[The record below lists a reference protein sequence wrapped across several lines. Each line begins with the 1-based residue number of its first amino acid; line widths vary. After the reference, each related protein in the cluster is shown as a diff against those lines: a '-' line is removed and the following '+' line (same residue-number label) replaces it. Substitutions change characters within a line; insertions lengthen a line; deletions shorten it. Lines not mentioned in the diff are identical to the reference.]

1 MRVRSESSCGRPV
14 IPAGTCPPGEA
25 APRYYVRHVKT
36 GRYLSVGGWRGE
48 TPLSGGAFNA
58 AWSDVPGI
66 AFGDW
71 DRRVALGLAKVW
83 IALTGDADVEIE
95 EVPAYGEGG
104 APHG

>member
-1 MRVRSESSCGRPV
+1 MRAHSKSSCSCPV
-14 IPAGTCPPGEA
+14 IPAVPCSPEEA
-25 APRYYVRHVKT
+25 EPRYYVRHVRT

-48 TPLSGGAFNA
+48 TPLSGGAFSA
-58 AWSDVPGI
+58 SWSAVPGI

-71 DRRVALGLAKVW
+71 DRRVALGLATVW

-95 EVPAYGEGG
+95 EVTASGEGC